1 MGRYALKD
9 SRFSS
14 EILKYM
20 ALLRGAGKE
29 PHAGAGAGGAGARAK
44 AASTAWNPYF
54 GNPGS
59 KRAKHIDI
67 RYHWVREQVLKH
79 KTVVFIYC
87 PTQDNVAD
95 MLTKALGELQ
105 LRRFRA
111 LMCGSGGEQPSM

>member
-1 MGRYALKD
+1 MWIRGLLGDLGDAPSAPTR
-9 SRFSS
+9 
-14 EILKYM
+14 ILCDNQ
-20 ALLRGAGKE
+20 AAIAGT
-29 PHAGAGAGGAGARAK
+29 H
-44 AASTAWNPYF
+44 
-54 GNPGS
+54 NPGS

-95 MLTKALGELQ
+95 MLTKALGELP

-111 LMCGSGGEQPSM
+111 LMCGSGGDPPSMC